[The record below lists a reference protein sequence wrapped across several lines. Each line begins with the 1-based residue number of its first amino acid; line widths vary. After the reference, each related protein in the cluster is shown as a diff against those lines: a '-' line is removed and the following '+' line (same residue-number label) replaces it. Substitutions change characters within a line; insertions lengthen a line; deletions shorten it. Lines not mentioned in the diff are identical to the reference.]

1 MNNARS
7 ASLASKS
14 AVALVGL
21 VGFVGIGAI
30 GGWISADAA
39 HADWLVTRD
48 GARIETKGSWKVE
61 GRRVLFTLPNGTLS
75 MIRTDDVDLDQSA
88 VVTTQAKEPPAAP
101 VPVVAQKKEPVLRL
115 TEKDIP
121 PMSAAALEAEGEG
134 SGEAGKEG
142 DGEKGAEAATSPLE
156 VISWEKTENA
166 TGDGLEIFGTM
177 KNGSANIVTTPTLLV
192 AIYDAD
198 GGLLATNSGEV
209 NSPQIQPGKTANFR
223 VAFPGIPDFAAVK
236 FDAQGRGY
244 KPRIENAPADETEPE
259 EYEEPAEMPTGDEA
273 AAEDETEEPPAQ

>member
-1 MNNARS
+1 MKNERS

-14 AVALVGL
+14 AVALAGL
-21 VGFVGIGAI
+21 VGFFGI
-30 GGWISADAA
+30 GGWIFADAA

-48 GARIETKGSWKVE
+48 GARIETKGAWKVE

-75 MIRTDDVDLDQSA
+75 MIRTDEVDLDQSA
-88 VVTTQAKEPPAAP
+88 LVTTQAKEAPAVPVPAA
-101 VPVVAQKKEPVLRL
+101 QEKKEPVLRL

-121 PMSAAALEAEGEG
+121 PMSAAAMEAEAEGEG
-134 SGEAGKEG
+134 EGSAAAGKEG
-142 DGEKGAEAATSPLE
+142 EAEKGKEAATSPLE
-156 VISWEKTENA
+156 VISWEKTENS

-177 KNGSANIVTTPTLLV
+177 KNGSTNIVTTPTLLV
-192 AIYDAD
+192 AIYSAD

-223 VAFPGIPDFAAVK
+223 VAFPGIPDFASVK

-244 KPRIENAPADETEPE
+244 KPRIENAPEDELGTQPP
-259 EYEEPAEMPTGDEA
+259 PAE
-273 AAEDETEEPPAQ
+273 